1 MNLKQLE
8 AFVSVADTR
17 SFSKTAKELYLTQ
30 PTISAHISSLE
41 AELNTRLFIRNTKE
55 VRLSERGKCLYQYAR
70 QMLDL
75 EEEISREFGT
85 GEEPG
90 ADRVAIAASTIPS
103 QYILPELLAEFKKEN
118 PLEKFELFE
127 GDSASV
133 IERIQN
139 GQAQIGF
146 AGTAADDPGC
156 RNIPFYKDRL
166 VVMTPVSEKYKAMKG
181 REFDLALFNEEPL
194 IMREIGSGTRKETEQ
209 YLADKGIRTESL
221 KIVAS
226 MNSQEAIK
234 KSVRKGMGI
243 TVISNLA
250 AADYEASGQ
259 ALVFQ
264 FPGEILYRDLNIV
277 CPRKLRMRPS
287 VRRLVHL
294 AESYF
299 AEERE
304 SVQEEKTT

>member
-1 MNLKQLE
+1 MGLVPAGAYRNRNYFGAKVSAEAVEESRRDMAFDPQTSGGLLISAPPESAAVIMNLKQLE

-166 VVMTPVSEKYKAMKG
+166 VVMKDCG
-181 REFDLALFNEEPL
+181 
-194 IMREIGSGTRKETEQ
+194 
-209 YLADKGIRTESL
+209 
-221 KIVAS
+221 
-226 MNSQEAIK
+226 
-234 KSVRKGMGI
+234 
-243 TVISNLA
+243 
-250 AADYEASGQ
+250 
-259 ALVFQ
+259 
-264 FPGEILYRDLNIV
+264 
-277 CPRKLRMRPS
+277 
-287 VRRLVHL
+287 
-294 AESYF
+294 
-299 AEERE
+299 
-304 SVQEEKTT
+304 